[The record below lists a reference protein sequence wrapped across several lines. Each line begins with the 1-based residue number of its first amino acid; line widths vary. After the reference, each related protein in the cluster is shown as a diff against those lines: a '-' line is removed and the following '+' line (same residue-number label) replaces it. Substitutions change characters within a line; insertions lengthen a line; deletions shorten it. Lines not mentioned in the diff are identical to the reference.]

1 MRETSKRKGDK
12 IMNIRKELFE
22 EINNVAQENLERAQG
37 MIDILNMM
45 STTRFILI
53 KKRVCYETIENGIK
67 KFHDAYVYTK

>member
-1 MRETSKRKGDK
+1 
-12 IMNIRKELFE
+12 MNIRKELFE
-22 EINNVAQENLERAQG
+22 EINNVAKENLERAQG

-45 STTRFILI
+45 NPTRFILI

>member
-1 MRETSKRKGDK
+1 
-12 IMNIRKELFE
+12 MNIRKELFE